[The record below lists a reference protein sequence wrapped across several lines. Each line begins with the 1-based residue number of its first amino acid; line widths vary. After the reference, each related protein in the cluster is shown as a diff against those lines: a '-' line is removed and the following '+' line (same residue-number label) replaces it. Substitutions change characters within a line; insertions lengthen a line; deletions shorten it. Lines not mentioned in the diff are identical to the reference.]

1 MRLALL
7 PAVLF
12 PLFLSAPKAH
22 ADTLIVL
29 RKPIGC
35 AMGQTCLIQQY
46 VDHDPGPGAV
56 DYRCGIASYDHHDG
70 TDFRIPD
77 KVAQGRGVNVL
88 AAADGVVRAVRDGQ
102 SDFAVGAFN
111 AAKVKGIEC
120 GNGVVIDHGDGWQTQ
135 YCHMRQGSVRVKP
148 GDRVTAGTALGLVG
162 QSGDAAFPHLHLTV
176 RLNGQ
181 AVDPFAFGGATCGT
195 GQSLW
200 RQEDRAELA
209 YGDTQVLNAGFATA
223 AVPAD
228 DVERGM
234 IAAPDRR
241 SRALTLY
248 VRAINLREG
257 DVQSL
262 SLKGPDGLLAQT
274 QSPPLDHS
282 KAQYQLFVGK
292 KLGAVQ
298 WPAGTYTGTYTVT
311 RDDKTVVTKTIT
323 TVLK

>member
-1 MRLALL
+1 MRFALL

-12 PLFLSAPKAH
+12 PLFLSAPAR

-29 RKPIGC
+29 HKPIGC
-35 AMGQTCLIQQY
+35 TVGQNCLIQQY

-56 DYRCGIASYDHHDG
+56 DYRCGIASYDRHDG

-77 KVAQGRGVNVL
+77 KAAQARGVNVL
-88 AAADGVVRAVRDGQ
+88 AAADGVVRAIRDGEP
-102 SDFAVGAFN
+102 DFAVGAFD
-111 AAKVKGIEC
+111 AGKVKGKEC
-120 GNGVVIDHGDGWQTQ
+120 GNGVVIDHSDGWQTQ
-135 YCHMRQGSVRVKP
+135 YCHMRQGSIRVKA
-148 GDRVTAGTALGLVG
+148 GDRVTAGTPLGMVG
-162 QSGDAAFPHLHLTV
+162 QSGDAAFPHLHLSV

-181 AVDPFAFGGATCGT
+181 SVDPFAFGGATCGS

-209 YGDTQVLNAGFATA
+209 YGDTQVLNAGFAAA

-228 DVERGM
+228 DVERGT
-234 IAAPDRR
+234 IAAPDRH
-241 SRALTLY
+241 SRALTFY

-257 DVQSL
+257 DVQGVSL
-262 SLKGPDGLLAQT
+262 NGPEGILAQ
-274 QSPPLDHS
+274 SRLPALDHS
-282 KAQYQLFVGK
+282 KAQYQMFVGK
-292 KLGAVQ
+292 KLSAAQ

-311 RDDKTVVTKTIT
+311 RDDKMVITKTIT